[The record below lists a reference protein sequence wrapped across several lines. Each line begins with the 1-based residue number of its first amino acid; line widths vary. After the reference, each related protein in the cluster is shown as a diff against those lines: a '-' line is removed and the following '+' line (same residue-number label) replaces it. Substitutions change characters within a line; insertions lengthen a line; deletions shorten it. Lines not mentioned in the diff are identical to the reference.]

1 MLRARG
7 LRKSFGPV
15 LAVRNVSFTLERG
28 RITAL
33 VGENG
38 AGKTT
43 TLRMIVGLL
52 GRDAGSVEIDA
63 SRVGYIPEHPA
74 YFSWLSGASLL
85 DLTVRAFG
93 FSPGKLRTEVPRL
106 CDKIGFETELLLRR
120 PATYSVGNLRKFAY
134 LQNLA
139 VRPDMFVVDESFAA
153 LDPLSIMRLRELF
166 AELREKGTTILLS
179 SHILAEL
186 DKIADDF
193 IMMRKGEVV
202 ARSGLSRFRS
212 AGARTSAHD
221 LESVFMELAQTG
233 PR

>member
-1 MLRARG
+1 MLRVRG

-52 GRDAGSVEIDA
+52 ERDAGTVEIDA
-63 SRVGYIPEHPA
+63 SRVGYIPENPA
-74 YFSWLSGASLL
+74 YFSWLSGASVL
-85 DLTVRAFG
+85 DLTARAFG
-93 FSPGKLRTEVPRL
+93 FSPGNLRTEVPRL
-106 CDKIGFETELLLRR
+106 CGKIGFATELLRRR
-120 PATYSVGNLRKFAY
+120 PATYSAGNLRKFAY

-139 VRPDMFVVDESFAA
+139 VRPDLLVVDESFAA
-153 LDPLSIMRLRELF
+153 LDPPSIKRLREIF
-166 AELREKGTTILLS
+166 AELREKGTTILVS

-193 IMMRKGEVV
+193 IVMRKGEVV
-202 ARSGLSRFRS
+202 ARSGLSRFRPG
-212 AGARTSAHD
+212 GAQTSAHD
-221 LESVFMELAQTG
+221 LETAFMELAQTE
-233 PR
+233 PK